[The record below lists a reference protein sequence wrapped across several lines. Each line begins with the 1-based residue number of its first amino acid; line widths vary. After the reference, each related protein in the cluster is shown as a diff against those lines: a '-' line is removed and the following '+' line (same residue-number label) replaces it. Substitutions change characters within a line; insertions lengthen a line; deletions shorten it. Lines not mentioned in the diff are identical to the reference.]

1 MIARME
7 GALIEKT
14 PTAVVVDVG
23 GVGYE
28 LLVSLVTFE
37 GLPDQGKTVTLHVR
51 TVVREDAFL
60 LYGFGDT
67 FERSAFDLLVRA
79 NRVGPKL
86 AQAILSGLP
95 AETLLRAL
103 RDGDA
108 KALRGAPG
116 VGPKMAERM
125 VVELRDGA
133 RDLLSQSEGSAAVAG
148 PMGPEP
154 GSAEDTQEQ
163 LVSALV
169 HLGYPRNQALRVA
182 EEAAAEAGEDVSIE
196 ALIRVALRRLAP

>member
-1 MIARME
+1 MIARIE
-7 GALIEKT
+7 GILIEKT

-23 GVGYE
+23 GVGHE

-37 GLPDQGKTVTLHVR
+37 GLPDQGKTVILRVR

-60 LYGFGDT
+60 LYGFGDA
-67 FERSAFDLLVRA
+67 FERSAFDLLIRA

-86 AQAILSGLP
+86 AQAILSGLS

-148 PMGPEP
+148 PKGAES
-154 GSAEDTQEQ
+154 GSVDNTQEQ

-182 EEAAAEAGEDVSIE
+182 DEAAEEAGEGASIE
-196 ALIRVALRRLAP
+196 GLIRVALRRLAP

>member
-1 MIARME
+1 MIARIE
-7 GALIEKT
+7 GILIEKT

-23 GVGYE
+23 GVGHE

-37 GLPDQGKTVTLHVR
+37 GLPDQGKTVILRVR

-60 LYGFGDT
+60 LYGFGDA
-67 FERSAFDLLVRA
+67 FERSAFDLLIRA

-86 AQAILSGLP
+86 AQAILSGLS

-148 PMGPEP
+148 PKG
-154 GSAEDTQEQ
+154 AESGLVDNTQEQ

-182 EEAAAEAGEDVSIE
+182 DEAAEEAGEGASIE
-196 ALIRVALRRLAP
+196 GLIRVALRRLAP

>member
-1 MIARME
+1 MIARIE
-7 GALIEKT
+7 GVLIEKT

-37 GLPDQGKTVTLHVR
+37 GLPDQGKTVTLRVR

-86 AQAILSGLP
+86 AQAILSGLS
-95 AETLLRAL
+95 AETLLKAL

-108 KALRGAPG
+108 KVLRGAPG

-133 RDLLSQSEGSAAVAG
+133 RDLLSQSDGAAGLAG
-148 PMGPEP
+148 PMGPET
-154 GSAEDTQEQ
+154 GSAEDHQEQ

>member
-23 GVGYE
+23 GVGHE

-37 GLPDQGKTVTLHVR
+37 GLPDQGKTVILRVR

-60 LYGFGDT
+60 LYGFGDA
-67 FERSAFDLLVRA
+67 FERSAFDLLIRA

-86 AQAILSGLP
+86 AQAILSGLS

-148 PMGPEP
+148 PKGAES
-154 GSAEDTQEQ
+154 GSVDNTQEQ